1 MTLFQKIKLILKSVR
16 EYKKYA
22 IITPLFMLGEILI
35 ESLLP
40 FLMSNLID
48 MISKLESISEFFTPK
63 QTTNLPFQISFGL
76 LVILLL
82 LMAMLSL
89 LFGVLGGRYA
99 AKASIGMGA
108 NLRNDLYQKIQ
119 TFSFANIDKFSSSSL
134 RTRMTTDIHG
144 VQMAVH
150 RRGWERRFP

>member
-63 QTTNLPFQISFGL
+63 QTTNLPFQIDSNRLPTHIAFIIDGNAL
-76 LVILLL
+76 LIIWC
-82 LMAMLSL
+82 
-89 LFGVLGGRYA
+89 FRWQ
-99 AKASIGMGA
+99 I
-108 NLRNDLYQKIQ
+108 RC
-119 TFSFANIDKFSSSSL
+119 
-134 RTRMTTDIHG
+134 
-144 VQMAVH
+144 
-150 RRGWERRFP
+150 